1 MLTVPL
7 DFRDGCFLGGSMD
20 GVMSGS
26 SLNSIISSGPPS
38 LTSEGRRSDEEMDNR
53 IEDFF
58 LLVRLSSISCSVC
71 VRQCVSIESF
81 NHLIPMIYE

>member
-26 SLNSIISSGPPS
+26 SLNPINSPS
-38 LTSEGRRSDEEMDNR
+38 LTSEGSRSEDEMDNR
-53 IEDFF
+53 IDDFF
-58 LLVRLSSISCSVC
+58 LRVILSSISCSV
-71 VRQCVSIESF
+71 IESQF
-81 NHLIPMIYE
+81 VFSFWE